1 MPGRGWVRAAWGRP
15 AAAWGE
21 AGVVWRGRARVGRR
35 GLRMWCEQV
44 PGAARAG
51 GAWWATHKRH
61 WRR

>member
-15 AAAWGE
+15 GVAWGE
-21 AGVVWRGRARVGRR
+21 AGVVWRGRARALRGAARVGRR

-51 GAWWATHKRH
+51 GAW
-61 WRR
+61 

>member
-21 AGVVWRGRARVGRR
+21 AGVVWRDRRRLPTGAR
-35 GLRMWCEQV
+35 W
-44 PGAARAG
+44 AARAG
-51 GAWWATHKRH
+51 GAWWAAHKRC